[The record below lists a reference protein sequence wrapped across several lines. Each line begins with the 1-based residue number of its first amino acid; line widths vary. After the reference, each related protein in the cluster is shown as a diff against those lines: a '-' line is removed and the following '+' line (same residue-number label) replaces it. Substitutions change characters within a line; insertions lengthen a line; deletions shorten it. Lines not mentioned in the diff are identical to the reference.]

1 MNDNI
6 LTDKRCYAIGKAVID
21 DCFHTQSGD
30 ESFFRYFGNDVIYS
44 IQRTI
49 HEDDLPRFKA
59 FLESIQK
66 GEIKKNAIRMKGINA
81 EYRWL
86 LNSVK
91 LLNSN
96 EDAKRFVINISDI
109 CSLEDLV
116 FDREYRLAEYRHLLS
131 LINDLLFEYSFETK
145 NIKISLFDCHREI
158 TIINENLD
166 LWQKN
171 AVAEKRIHTRSL
183 NSFNMLCDDI
193 RKGVYR
199 FEYELESSLL
209 TNGKTNEFILFRGIT
224 RYDDPE
230 HKKVTGVISAI
241 NSRLKTKE
249 YNLTIE
255 ANRDSLT
262 ELLNKRAITSYAT
275 KILAESPQYNVNLV
289 LLEIDDFSEITSTYG
304 HLFSDE
310 VLFTTA
316 SIIKS
321 ELGNRGIAGRISNG
335 GFLLIIE
342 ETSDETDLRGIL
354 RAIRTKTE
362 WAFTDR
368 IENLC
373 ITCSMG
379 ISTYPINSNNF
390 DELFMQADKALLI
403 AQKKGKNRYVIYDVE
418 KHGAVQKDDKNKIAY
433 LSDNKKGNKSI
444 RLIGDITDRLA
455 SGNLPDITEL
465 LNEIRIHFG
474 LDSAYIFEGGNMET
488 IYHCGDG
495 DSLTAEY
502 IFTPQYNKRFNG
514 DMALAVDNVNELEGR
529 ADEAFA
535 ALTKQHIFGAF
546 QYLITDGKEIK
557 GLISFNYINRFK
569 KWAVDDVNYLTILCR
584 IISAIINF

>member
-1 MNDNI
+1 
-6 LTDKRCYAIGKAVID
+6 
-21 DCFHTQSGD
+21 
-30 ESFFRYFGNDVIYS
+30 
-44 IQRTI
+44 
-49 HEDDLPRFKA
+49 
-59 FLESIQK
+59 
-66 GEIKKNAIRMKGINA
+66 
-81 EYRWL
+81 
-86 LNSVK
+86 
-91 LLNSN
+91 
-96 EDAKRFVINISDI
+96 
-109 CSLEDLV
+109 
-116 FDREYRLAEYRHLLS
+116 
-131 LINDLLFEYSFETK
+131 
-145 NIKISLFDCHREI
+145 
-158 TIINENLD
+158 
-166 LWQKN
+166 
-171 AVAEKRIHTRSL
+171 
-183 NSFNMLCDDI
+183 
-193 RKGVYR
+193 
-199 FEYELESSLL
+199 
-209 TNGKTNEFILFRGIT
+209 
-224 RYDDPE
+224 
-230 HKKVTGVISAI
+230 
-241 NSRLKTKE
+241 
-249 YNLTIE
+249 
-255 ANRDSLT
+255 
-262 ELLNKRAITSYAT
+262 
-275 KILAESPQYNVNLV
+275 
-289 LLEIDDFSEITSTYG
+289 
-304 HLFSDE
+304 
-310 VLFTTA
+310 
-316 SIIKS
+316 
-321 ELGNRGIAGRISNG
+321 
-335 GFLLIIE
+335 
-342 ETSDETDLRGIL
+342 
-354 RAIRTKTE
+354 
-362 WAFTDR
+362 
-368 IENLC
+368 
-373 ITCSMG
+373 MG

-488 IYHCGDG
+488 LYHCGDG